1 MCLYMIKKDMSFV
14 PSYSPSSS
22 TSRILT
28 SELIT
33 PSAERAIFFTMGALM
48 RDAAGLKKALQLLT
62 AIAEHRRTDLAMDFN
77 YSKVLTINPFSVNW
91 EFMTINNPF
100 PGGLFLLF
108 PAHNI
113 QISTSGSSIQ
123 ISTAKGLH
131 NIMQ

>member
-1 MCLYMIKKDMSFV
+1 MSFV

-77 YSKVLTINPFSVNW
+77 YSKVLTIKPISVLN
-91 EFMTINNPF
+91 F
-100 PGGLFLLF
+100 
-108 PAHNI
+108 
-113 QISTSGSSIQ
+113 Q
-123 ISTAKGLH
+123 
-131 NIMQ
+131 